1 MILKR
6 LKLFTAG
13 LPGTPGYTFSNY
25 DSVMN
30 NNNNSNNAN
39 TNAGNGNNANLADG
53 SNANSA
59 NTGNTGAG
67 AGSANPKPGANATTS
82 AASAAATTNGANNSG
97 SVMQKQSYDKPSV
110 STNNVK
116 SDTAQAYNKEQL
128 DNINKTHKQELKNS
142 YAQGAKRGEQAGM
155 RKASVWQGLK
165 NTWRSA
171 GTMKKIGMGGA
182 ALAGTYFLGKG
193 LLGGNNNNDQ

>member
-30 NNNNSNNAN
+30 NNNNAAN
-39 TNAGNGNNANLADG
+39 TNSGGTNV
-53 SNANSA
+53 S
-59 NTGNTGAG
+59 
-67 AGSANPKPGANATTS
+67 
-82 AASAAATTNGANNSG
+82 TTNGASTGTAATNSGTNTASVNNAGGSSAGNASAATNTGANAANSG
-97 SVMQKQSYDKPSV
+97 SVMQKQSYDKPNV
-110 STNNVK
+110 STNNVN
-116 SDTAQAYNKEQL
+116 SNTAQAYNKEQL
-128 DNINKTHKQELKNS
+128 DNLNKAHKQELNNR

-155 RKASVWQGLK
+155 RKAGIWQGLK
-165 NTWRSA
+165 NTWRNA

-193 LLGGNNNNDQ
+193 LLGGNNNNNNQQ